1 MSAAT
6 FPLNFADLA
15 RWANWALANEAE
27 RSAKR
32 QASTMEEIDAFYTA
46 MVTRLDDIFGHLDQ
60 HSLDDLP
67 PDSISLMLLTLSLAE
82 VAPAV
87 EQFRQPA
94 VTDGYETRRF
104 HPSRRG
110 YTGPAAG

>member
-1 MSAAT
+1 MNSAT
-6 FPLNFADLA
+6 FPDKFVDLA
-15 RWANWALANEAE
+15 RWANWALASEAE

-32 QASTMEEIDAFYTA
+32 QASAMDEIDAFYTA
-46 MVTRLDDIFGHLDQ
+46 MIARLDEIFGHLDQ
-60 HSLDDLP
+60 YPLDDMP
-67 PDSISLMLLTLSLAE
+67 PDCISLMLLTLSLAE

-94 VTDGYETRRF
+94 VTDGYDTRRF